1 MKECQKWVDSKEFAE
16 WMAFD
21 RLSPI
26 DGRRD
31 DYNAAM
37 IAATIAACFG
47 GKNETLEKHLLEWGK
62 SARPGPLELEEK
74 MMAFARK
81 HNARL
86 KKRGV

>member
-1 MKECQKWVDSKEFAE
+1 MDSREFAE

-31 DYNAAM
+31 DWNAAM
-37 IAATIAACFG
+37 IAATVAAGLG
-47 GKNETLEKHLLEWGK
+47 GKKESLEKHLLKWGK
-62 SARPGPLELEEK
+62 PSRPGPEELERK
-74 MMAFARK
+74 LMAFARA

-86 KKRGV
+86 KKKGA